1 MYLNRTYTRKP
12 RLLRKVT
19 LEKLNELLTRHDL
32 ILVNDL
38 SGLDTSS
45 LDGCCYSISRKL
57 NSGATLVYDFTIED
71 VDVMLRN
78 KTSGFLSNCVTI
90 VAEVNS
96 LVGNYDLTRIMF
108 KFPTTEYHIVDLTD
122 NTIYTL
128 EGIEPKVVK
137 YIESVFSKPK
147 KANKNLLVKTN
158 KTK

>member
-12 RLLRKVT
+12 RLLSKVT
-19 LEKLNELLTRHDL
+19 LEKLNELLTRHDM

-45 LDGCCYSISRKL
+45 LDSCCSSISRKL

>member
-1 MYLNRTYTRKP
+1 MYLNRTYVRKP
-12 RLLRKVT
+12 RLLSKVT

-45 LDGCCYSISRKL
+45 LDSCCSSISRKL

-128 EGIEPKVVK
+128 EGIEPKLVK

>member
-1 MYLNRTYTRKP
+1 MYLNRTYVRKP
-12 RLLRKVT
+12 RLLSKVT

-45 LDGCCYSISRKL
+45 LDSCCSSISRKL

-90 VAEVNS
+90 IAEVNS

-128 EGIEPKVVK
+128 ESIEPKVVK

>member
-1 MYLNRTYTRKP
+1 MYLNRTYVRKP
-12 RLLRKVT
+12 RLLSKVT
-19 LEKLNELLTRHDL
+19 LEKLNELLTRHDM

-45 LDGCCYSISRKL
+45 LDSCCSSISRKL

-128 EGIEPKVVK
+128 EGIEPKLVK

>member
-12 RLLRKVT
+12 RLLSKVT
-19 LEKLNELLTRHDL
+19 LEKLNELLTRHYL

-45 LDGCCYSISRKL
+45 PDGCCSSISRKL

-90 VAEVNS
+90 IAEVNS

>member
-12 RLLRKVT
+12 RLLSKVT
-19 LEKLNELLTRHDL
+19 LEKLNELLSRHDM

-45 LDGCCYSISRKL
+45 LDSCCSSISRKL

-128 EGIEPKVVK
+128 EGIEPKLVK

>member
-12 RLLRKVT
+12 RLLSKVT
-19 LEKLNELLTRHDL
+19 LEKLNELLTRNDL

-45 LDGCCYSISRKL
+45 LDSCCSSISRKL

-78 KTSGFLSNCVTI
+78 KTSGFLSNVVTI

-96 LVGNYDLTRIMF
+96 LVGSYDLTRIMF

>member
-1 MYLNRTYTRKP
+1 MYLNRTYVRKP
-12 RLLRKVT
+12 RLLSKVT
-19 LEKLNELLTRHDL
+19 LEKLHELLTRNDL

-38 SGLDTSS
+38 SGLVTSS
-45 LDGCCYSISRKL
+45 LDGCYSSISRKL

-78 KTSGFLSNCVTI
+78 KTSGFLSNVVTI
-90 VAEVNS
+90 VAEVSS

-147 KANKNLLVKTN
+147 KANKNLLIRTN

>member
-12 RLLRKVT
+12 RLLSKVT
-19 LEKLNELLTRHDL
+19 LEKLNELLSRHDL

-45 LDGCCYSISRKL
+45 LDSCCSSISRKL

-78 KTSGFLSNCVTI
+78 KTSGFLSNYVTI

>member
-12 RLLRKVT
+12 RLLSKVT
-19 LEKLNELLTRHDL
+19 LEKLNELLTRHDM

-45 LDGCCYSISRKL
+45 PDGCCSSISRKL

-147 KANKNLLVKTN
+147 KANKNLLIRTN

>member
-12 RLLRKVT
+12 RLLSKVT
-19 LEKLNELLTRHDL
+19 LEKLNELLTRHDM

-45 LDGCCYSISRKL
+45 LDGCCSSNSRKL

-71 VDVMLRN
+71 VDDMLRN

-128 EGIEPKVVK
+128 EGLEPKLVK

-147 KANKNLLVKTN
+147 KANKNLLIRTN

>member
-12 RLLRKVT
+12 RLLSKVT
-19 LEKLNELLTRHDL
+19 LEKLNELLKRHDL

-45 LDGCCYSISRKL
+45 PDGCCSSISRKL

-147 KANKNLLVKTN
+147 KANKNLLIRTN

>member
-12 RLLRKVT
+12 RLLSKVT

-45 LDGCCYSISRKL
+45 LDDCCSSISRKL

-78 KTSGFLSNCVTI
+78 KTSGFLSNVVTI

>member
-12 RLLRKVT
+12 RLLSKVT
-19 LEKLNELLTRHDL
+19 LEKLNELLTRHDM

-45 LDGCCYSISRKL
+45 LDSCCSSISRKL

-128 EGIEPKVVK
+128 EGIEPKLVK

>member
-12 RLLRKVT
+12 RLLSKVT
-19 LEKLNELLTRHDL
+19 LEKLHELLSRHDL

-45 LDGCCYSISRKL
+45 LDGCSSSISRKL

-128 EGIEPKVVK
+128 EGIEPKLVK

-147 KANKNLLVKTN
+147 KANKNLLIRTN

>member
-1 MYLNRTYTRKP
+1 MYLNRTYVRKP
-12 RLLRKVT
+12 RLLNKVT

-45 LDGCCYSISRKL
+45 LDGCCSSISRKL
-57 NSGATLVYDFTIED
+57 TTGATLVYDFTIED

-90 VAEVNS
+90 IAEVNS
-96 LVGNYDLTRIMF
+96 LVGSYDLTRITF

-128 EGIEPKVVK
+128 EGIEPKLVK
-137 YIESVFSKPK
+137 YIESIFSKPK

>member
-12 RLLRKVT
+12 RLLSKVT
-19 LEKLNELLTRHDL
+19 LEKLNELLSRHDL

-45 LDGCCYSISRKL
+45 FDGCCSSISRKL

>member
-12 RLLRKVT
+12 RLLSKVT
-19 LEKLNELLTRHDL
+19 LEKLNELLTRHDM

-45 LDGCCYSISRKL
+45 PDGCCSSISRKL

>member
-1 MYLNRTYTRKP
+1 MYLNRTYVRKP
-12 RLLRKVT
+12 RLLSKVT
-19 LEKLNELLTRHDL
+19 LEKLNELLSRHDL

-45 LDGCCYSISRKL
+45 LDSCCSSISRKL

-96 LVGNYDLTRIMF
+96 LVGNYDLTRIIF

-128 EGIEPKVVK
+128 EGIEPKLVK

>member
-12 RLLRKVT
+12 RLLSKVT
-19 LEKLNELLTRHDL
+19 LEKLHELLSRHDL

-45 LDGCCYSISRKL
+45 LDSCCSSISRKL

-78 KTSGFLSNCVTI
+78 KTSGFLSNYVTI

-147 KANKNLLVKTN
+147 KANKNLLIRTN